1 MRIEPGRI
9 AVVTGGA
16 SGIGYAL
23 AAAAAARGMRVVLAD
38 VRADALEAAAAR
50 LSGEGA
56 AVDGSR
62 RRRLPPD
69 DIERVARA
77 AFGSAASSS
86 SAPTRASSGTA
97 GPGRCPQPT
106 GSG

>member
-1 MRIEPGRI
+1 MRIESGRI

-38 VRADALEAAAAR
+38 VRADALEAAAAQLR
-50 LSGEGA
+50 GAGA
-56 AVDGSR
+56 AVTAVVADVSR
-62 RRRLPPD
+62 PD

-77 AFGSAASSS
+77 AFRLGRVQLVCSNAGIVR
-86 SAPTRASSGTA
+86 PA